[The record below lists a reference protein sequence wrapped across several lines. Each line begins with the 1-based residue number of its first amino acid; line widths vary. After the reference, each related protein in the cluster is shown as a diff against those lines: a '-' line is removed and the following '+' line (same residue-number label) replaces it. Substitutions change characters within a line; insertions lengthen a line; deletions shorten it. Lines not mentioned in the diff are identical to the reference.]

1 MQNNQTIRELTMQN
15 TPVGHAG
22 FVNSSCCSV
31 YNEQENSY
39 SCVGCTAIN
48 YILTNKDQL
57 ASMLAEK
64 LAS

>member
-1 MQNNQTIRELTMQN
+1 MLFWTVFLKTWKIQNLNMQNNQTIRELTMQN

-22 FVNSSCCSV
+22 FVNSSCCS
-31 YNEQENSY
+31 
-39 SCVGCTAIN
+39 
-48 YILTNKDQL
+48 DQL